1 MSAAGSVVR
10 DTLNTH
16 VVTSAAD
23 GGVWCLHINIIVH
36 VIIVHVIIII
46 CEGFIQYKI
55 LSGETI
61 LNTFTHTHTGTH
73 THESID

>member
-23 GGVWCLHINIIVH
+23 GGVWCLHIN
-36 VIIVHVIIII
+36 IIVHVIIII